1 MNGTKNHPLIPTCQH
16 ISSQPFMS
24 LLGTGRKIIFKQAAF
39 LPIDPHGAAPP
50 VNFFLLKKGWCRPQ
64 LSSWVQCQLRLCQWC
79 PVETYCRHTGACIGF
94 GRTFRNEAFKCISL
108 LITSRGTLRYLSVVV
123 TWNEAITSETPAG
136 PWHFFHSSGP
146 KKYWLSYGMYLEAIS
161 RNFSLRIVLSRNH
174 KLKAT
179 RKSVILSTF

>member
-1 MNGTKNHPLIPTCQH
+1 MITSYKYQTRAPKKSDRFFLQVCWTLNPKFLNITMNGPKNHPLMPTCQH

-24 LLGTGRKIIFKQAAF
+24 LLGRKIIFKQAAF

-94 GRTFRNEAFKCISL
+94 GRTFRNEAFRY
-108 LITSRGTLRYLSVVV
+108 TSVLQIRVFL
-123 TWNEAITSETPAG
+123 
-136 PWHFFHSSGP
+136 HFWFKP
-146 KKYWLSYGMYLEAIS
+146 KLVWFKP
-161 RNFSLRIVLSRNH
+161 V
-174 KLKAT
+174 
-179 RKSVILSTF
+179 